1 MPARARRYT
10 DRGGRGDRAALGRAL
25 KPAAVVAHFD
35 ARFREL
41 GTAER
46 AAGSKAYMKS
56 ALRFHGVDAK
66 QLRAACAAFCADHDP
81 LTRDALV
88 AYVDA
93 LFATDAFD
101 LRSAAIAL
109 LERKWKL
116 LAAADLPWLVEL
128 ARAGACWAHV
138 DFLVTKAIDPLLERE
153 AAVAPRVTA
162 WACDRDFWVRR
173 VALLAQL
180 RALRRGG
187 GDFALFARIAAP
199 MLPEREFFIRKAI
212 GWVLR
217 EVSKKRPALVRD
229 FLLEHA
235 GDCSGVTWREATK
248 YLPAAMS
255 RAVTARRRAAA

>member
-1 MPARARRYT
+1 MTPR
-10 DRGGRGDRAALGRAL
+10 
-25 KPAAVVAHFD
+25 AVVAHFD

-41 GTAER
+41 GTAAR
-46 AAGSKAYMKS
+46 AAGAKAYMKS
-56 ALRFHGVDAK
+56 ALRFHGIDAA
-66 QLRAACAAFCADHDP
+66 QLRAACAAFCAGRP
-81 LTRDALV
+81 ALTRAQLV
-88 AYVDA
+88 SYVDA
-93 LFATDAFD
+93 LFATDGFD

-109 LERKWKL
+109 LERGWKL
-116 LAAADLPWLVEL
+116 LAAGDLPWLVEL

-138 DFLVTKAIDPLLERE
+138 DFLVTKVIEPVLARERDP
-153 AAVAPRVTA
+153 APWIAA
-162 WACDRDFWVRR
+162 WARDPDFWVRR

-217 EVSKKRPALVRD
+217 EVSKQRPALVRD
-229 FLLEHA
+229 FLLGHGGA
-235 GDCSGVTWREATK
+235 CSGVTWREAVK
-248 YLPAAMS
+248 YLPPSMK

>member
-1 MPARARRYT
+1 MPRSSSRA
-10 DRGGRGDRAALGRAL
+10 GPHRAGHAP
-25 KPAAVVAHFD
+25 KPAAVVAHFE
-35 ARFREL
+35 ARFGEL
-41 GTAER
+41 GTAAR
-46 AAGSKAYMKS
+46 AASMKAYMKS

-66 QLRAACAAFCADHDP
+66 QLRAACAAFCTEDGP
-81 LTRDALV
+81 LPREQLV

-93 LFATDAFD
+93 LFATDGFD
-101 LRSAAIAL
+101 LRSAAITL
-109 LERKWKL
+109 LERSWKQ

-138 DFLVTKAIDPLLERE
+138 DFLVTKVIAPVLARE
-153 AAVAPRVTA
+153 LDLARWIAA
-162 WACDRDFWVRR
+162 WARDPDFWIRR

-199 MLPEREFFIRKAI
+199 MLSEREFFIRKAI

-217 EVSKKRPALVRD
+217 EVSKQRPALVRD

-235 GDCSGVTWREATK
+235 GACSGVTWREAVK
-248 YLPAAMS
+248 YLPSPMARTAE
-255 RAVTARRRAAA
+255 ARRRAGA